1 MIEFAQWFCLLCGGL
16 FLLAAGYFLLGLLQI
31 LDRSNPGD
39 DGSDDG
45 HDPLTP
51 NPSAESSFSE

>member
-39 DGSDDG
+39 DGGDDG
-45 HDPLTP
+45 QR
-51 NPSAESSFSE
+51 SANTKPIYRKQLL